1 MRLNHLMRREFITL
15 LGGAVA
21 WPFAARAQQ
30 PAMPVIGYVNSGT
43 SAANT
48 NNVPA
53 FRQGLKEAGFV
64 EGQNVAIEFRWGENQ
79 FDQLPAMVADLIHRP
94 VAVIVG
100 NTLSALLAKAAT
112 TTVPIVFT
120 TGSDPVRDGLVASLN
135 RPGGNVTGVVFIT
148 GALGAK
154 RLELLR
160 QLVPAAATIAM
171 LVNPNTPET
180 EAERRDLQAA
190 ARAIGQQVIILDVS
204 SERDIETAFA
214 TLVARGARALYAGT
228 GTFMFNNRER
238 IVTLAARHAIPAI
251 YTARE
256 SVVAGG
262 LMSYGTS
269 ITDAYRQAGIYAARI
284 LRGEKPADLP
294 VMQSTKF
301 ELVLNLR
308 TAKTL
313 GLEIP
318 PTLLALADEVIE

>member
-1 MRLNHLMRREFITL
+1 MRRRDFITL
-15 LGGAVA
+15 LSGAA
-21 WPFAARAQQ
+21 IPALWPLTARAQQ
-30 PAMPVIGYVNSGT
+30 PSIPVIGYVNSGT

-53 FRQGLKEAGFV
+53 FRLGLKEAGFV
-64 EGQNVAIEFRWGENQ
+64 EGQNVAIDFRWGENQ

-190 ARAIGQQVIILDVS
+190 AQAIGQQVIILDVS
-204 SERDIETAFA
+204 SERDIETASPRWSRA
-214 TLVARGARALYAGT
+214 GLVPCTLVPAPSCSTIGSESSRWRSAMPSPRFTQRAS
-228 GTFMFNNRER
+228 
-238 IVTLAARHAIPAI
+238 P
-251 YTARE
+251 
-256 SVVAGG
+256 S
-262 LMSYGTS
+262 
-269 ITDAYRQAGIYAARI
+269 
-284 LRGEKPADLP
+284 
-294 VMQSTKF
+294 
-301 ELVLNLR
+301 
-308 TAKTL
+308 
-313 GLEIP
+313 
-318 PTLLALADEVIE
+318 